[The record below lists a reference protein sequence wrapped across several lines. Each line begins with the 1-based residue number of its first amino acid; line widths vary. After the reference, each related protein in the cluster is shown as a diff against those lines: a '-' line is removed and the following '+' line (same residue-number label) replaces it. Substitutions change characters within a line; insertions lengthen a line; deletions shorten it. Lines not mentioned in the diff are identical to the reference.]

1 MKVPKKLKVY
11 ISARPDVVQKMDEP
25 SGSHLAI
32 LFSLAT
38 KGLKGRNGSIGE
50 KNGENSELFVR
61 IGQSGT
67 REGLHVHRVS
77 FTHTH
82 CFIGCLAEY
91 EGWRKG

>member
-1 MKVPKKLKVY
+1 
-11 ISARPDVVQKMDEP
+11 MDEP

-77 FTHTH
+77 FTHTVLLVVWRSMK
-82 CFIGCLAEY
+82 GGERG
-91 EGWRKG
+91 EGATKWRRTTLLT